1 VEFYIIIFFLI
12 LILLILLYVYDV
24 NIKKFKDFV
33 KKEEEK
39 LNLLTGKYPANIEIC
54 KYILNKLKNNSV
66 KVEEDKQS
74 ATCLY
79 IVATNKIIIAN
90 VRNSY
95 TRIQTI
101 AHECLHSIQPKK
113 VLLFNFI
120 YSNIYILY
128 FAITTIL
135 IALKIIPAN
144 QIFLIIMLI
153 LSYLQY
159 FIRSY
164 LENDAMI
171 KAKYLAKEYM
181 EDLSLSSKEEI
192 EQIVE
197 SYDKLNN
204 IGIKMTNY
212 DLFFKTIV
220 KIFIVVF
227 VLHIYGG
234 I

>member
-1 VEFYIIIFFLI
+1 MEFYIIIFILI
-12 LILLILLYVYDV
+12 LILLILLYIYDV
-24 NIKKFKDFV
+24 NIKELKIFV

-39 LNLLTGKYPANIEIC
+39 LNQLTVRYPENTEIC
-54 KYILNKLKNNSV
+54 KYILNKLKNNNV
-66 KVEEDKQS
+66 KIEEDKQS
-74 ATCLY
+74 NTCLY

-113 VLLFNFI
+113 MLLFNFI

-135 IALKIIPAN
+135 IALKVIPAN
-144 QIFLIIMLI
+144 QIYLIIMLI
-153 LSYLQY
+153 LSYVQY

-171 KAKYLAKEYM
+171 KAKYLAKEYL
-181 EDLSLSSKEEI
+181 EDVNLSSKEEI

-204 IGIKMTNY
+204 KGIKMTNY
-212 DLFFKTIV
+212 ELFFKTIV
-220 KIFIVVF
+220 KIFIMIF
-227 VLHIYGG
+227 VLHIRGG

>member
-1 VEFYIIIFFLI
+1 MEFYIIIFILI

-24 NIKKFKDFV
+24 NFKKIKLFV
-33 KKEEEK
+33 KNEEEK
-39 LNLLTGKYPANIEIC
+39 LNPLTEKYPENTEIC
-54 KYILNKLKNNSV
+54 KYILNKLKNNNV
-66 KVEEDKQS
+66 KIEEDKQS
-74 ATCLY
+74 DTCLY
-79 IVATNKIIIAN
+79 IVASNKIIIAN

-101 AHECLHSIQPKK
+101 AHEALHSIQPKK
-113 VLLFNFI
+113 MLLFNFI
-120 YSNIYILY
+120 YSNLYILY

-135 IALKIIPAN
+135 IALKVIPAN
-144 QIFLIIMLI
+144 QIFLIVMLI
-153 LSYLQY
+153 LSYVQY

-171 KAKYLAKEYM
+171 KAKYLAKEYL
-181 EDLSLSSKEEI
+181 EDVKISSKEEI

-204 IGIKMTNY
+204 KGIKMTNY

-220 KIFIVVF
+220 KICITVLA
-227 VLHIYGG
+227 LHIRGG